1 MKYIKRAN
9 QYRNSTGN
17 NIVQFDDK
25 HGLEYATS
33 YGWYDYI
40 RVFVH
45 PKTLKKV
52 TVLNRTSYSPTTVRH
67 IYDAYKVLGVNRL
80 SDSFDLILDNVP
92 HSLSDLS
99 RVIDSLKRQAEQLEK
114 DAKQPR
120 THASKNLARRIHAN
134 VLINQATFLNELRG
148 V

>member
-25 HGLEYATS
+25 HALQYASSYSWYEY
-33 YGWYDYI
+33 I
-40 RVFVH
+40 KVFVH
-45 PKTLKKV
+45 PKTLKKI

-67 IYDAYKVLGVNRL
+67 IHDAYKVLGVNRL
-80 SDSFDLILDNVP
+80 SDSFDLILDDVP

-99 RVIDSLKRQAEQLEK
+99 RVIDSLKRQAARLEEE
-114 DAKQPR
+114 ANQPR
-120 THASKNLARRIHAN
+120 THASKNLSRRIHAN
-134 VLINQATFLNELRG
+134 VLINQAMFLNVLRG